1 MINSVCSRGLW
12 LGSMKNSDWPLG
24 WQNGIR
30 PFIEITLKKQLSK
43 STLVSLIQTNL
54 YLRFYHWGR
63 SGSKVTTGRKTR
75 DILLVSYNSGTFPIK
90 GCFFDIV
97 ANTFNWDVTL
107 WIYMFWSLILI
118 TWSDSGWF
126 RNVRIGSGCFFT
138 LWHKVWSSLS
148 GF

>member
-54 YLRFYHWGR
+54 YQGLYLWGPG
-63 SGSKVTTGRKTR
+63 GSKVPTGRKTR

-126 RNVRIGSGCFFT
+126 RNVRVGSGCFFT